1 MDILI
6 VLAYLDQD
14 SIKNQMSF
22 LIAEGRSPNRSKDFY
37 ADLEISLSLQIWLS
51 DAILGAIKSI

>member
-22 LIAEGRSPNRSKDFY
+22 LIAEGRSPKRSKGFY